1 MGNRKQPAPATLGFV
16 KPIHRFTA
24 ILLLIAVGVWY
35 FLPPSDPGFPPAPP
49 SPPVATKGTAEPAR
63 VATGAVGS
71 QTAAPPER
79 SDAVPPPASHVPAL
93 TVTGVVIG
101 DRRAPDLSAMR
112 VVAFRGEPTDANGVL
127 MSGLGG
133 TRSITQSP
141 AFATGG
147 SPIATA
153 AVDASGHFTL
163 RTDERHLR
171 LRLEDDL
178 YVLPMPEIVHIA
190 SNTTAAEAVLSP
202 LLGGCLQG
210 RLLGERAAEGKEVRL
225 LLDADPMS
233 VMRDQR
239 QFLGAMLAAGRPTE
253 VPDADGRFTFRGVL
267 PGSPITLATFGV
279 HSSARSKQ
287 PPLEP
292 GERRD
297 VVLQMQAAASLAVTA
312 VDPKGTPLANVSIA
326 VRSTNVTGMTVPQ
339 LLARRAQ
346 TTADGTC
353 LLTGLAAERSR
364 VEASARGF
372 TTWSTLLD
380 LQAGEAP
387 QTLRITLDEGG
398 VVEGTVLS
406 PDGKP
411 LADARVAHQPS
422 VDVPMLG
429 DMSTQLGSDHLAMV
443 AQGGVPTDTNGH
455 FRLTGLAD
463 DGEFLVIAA
472 HADYSVGIARGVRM
486 GARDV
491 QIAVQSIGSL
501 HGRVTVAEGEPPLG
515 AFTVAVLRTAF
526 LVMRTPVR
534 QQVFAGTPD
543 GTFSIDQL
551 SPGSYTLQVS
561 AEGRSDVQKDI
572 EIKAG
577 ELDVGELQL
586 PRAATIAGTVQDE
599 DGKPVAFALVRRRQG
614 ALADNPMMAM
624 FGGGSMQARSDAQ
637 GRFRLTPMP
646 PGRLQLMAS
655 ADGFAS
661 GRSERLQL
669 TPGQELG
676 DVVITLGH
684 GGSIRGTLI
693 VGPGQA
699 QDEFLLMAQEQGTQ
713 ASQMATVGADGTF
726 TFHNLDP
733 GQYTVQA
740 MPQDLMRGIG
750 QADWRPGQ
758 AMKFGEMFQKITEH
772 VVSQRCAVRAG
783 ETSEVTLDASE
794 VAVGMRWTLRVEL
807 GGKPLREGIVEAT
820 TLGDGRVRIAVLQDG
835 EAVFGGMHAG
845 MQRLQ
850 VRSGLTMAPVG
861 QPQEL
866 ELPAGKDT
874 FRSSISLP
882 AGDLHGRVVDAT
894 TGEPLRAALVRL
906 LHDGKREHDDA
917 LGMAL
922 TDGTGQF
929 RFSGLADGSY
939 SLIATEGMFAA
950 NSSAS
955 RRSGIRVSTGQA
967 GEPIE
972 LRAQPAA
979 TASVLVTTNG
989 GNPIAGATVLCVDAE
1004 GHPLGTLGL
1013 ATSGPD
1019 GRAWFGGMPR
1029 GTARVVGRAPGLA
1042 PAASALQELGPDH
1055 AIEFQLTLTSGTRT
1069 TLQAFD
1075 RAGQALVGAQL
1086 TARCDGGPWLPSL
1099 VLVERLRSD
1108 GGFDLGRLGRGAW
1121 EFRVSHPKV
1130 GELTQQRTIGDEAS
1144 VTVVLAQ
1151 D

>member
-1 MGNRKQPAPATLGFV
+1 V

-24 ILLLIAVGVWY
+24 LLLLVAVGLWY
-35 FLPPSDPGFPPAPP
+35 FLAQRDPGLPPLSPTPP
-49 SPPVATKGTAEPAR
+49 NAAN
-63 VATGAVGS
+63 GAVESADPTRSVDKGAGPGTTT
-71 QTAAPPER
+71 QVER
-79 SDAVPPPASHVPAL
+79 SDALPPPADQPKAL

-112 VVAFRGEPTDANGVL
+112 VVAFRGEATDENGAL
-127 MSGLGG
+127 MSGMGG
-133 TRSITQSP
+133 ARSMTQSP
-141 AFATGG
+141 AFLTTGT
-147 SPIATA
+147 PIATT
-153 AVDASGHFTL
+153 AVDAAGHFEL
-163 RTDERHLR
+163 HTDERHLR

-190 SNTTAAEAVLSP
+190 SNATAAEAVLLP

-210 RLLGERAAEGKEVRL
+210 RMLGERAAEAKEVRL
-225 LLDADPMS
+225 MLDADPMS
-233 VMRDQR
+233 IMRDQR
-239 QFLGAMLAAGRPTE
+239 LFLGAMLAAARPTE

-267 PGSPITLATFGV
+267 PGSPITLATFGA
-279 HSSARSKQ
+279 HSSARTMQ

-297 VVLQMQAAASLAVTA
+297 VVLLMENAASLAVTV
-312 VDPKGTPLANVSIA
+312 VDTKGTPLADVSVA
-326 VRSTNVTGMTVPQ
+326 VRSTKLTGMTVPQ
-339 LLARRAQ
+339 LLARRAH
-346 TTADGTC
+346 TAADGTC

-372 TTWSTLLD
+372 TAWSTMLD
-380 LQAGEAP
+380 LQAGDAP
-387 QTLRITLDEGG
+387 QPLQITLDEGG

-411 LADARVAHQPS
+411 LASAHVAHQPS
-422 VDVPMLG
+422 IDVPMLG

-443 AQGGVPTDTNGH
+443 AQGGFATDTNGH

-463 DGEFLVIAA
+463 EGEFLVIAA

-486 GARDV
+486 GDRDV
-491 QIAVQSIGSL
+491 KITLQSLGSL
-501 HGRVTVAEGEPPLG
+501 RGRLTVAEGEPPLG
-515 AFTVAVLRTAF
+515 AFTVSLLRTAF

-543 GTFSIDQL
+543 GTFSIDHL
-551 SPGSYTLQVS
+551 SPGNYTLQVS

-572 EIKAG
+572 EIKAE

-599 DGKPVAFALVRRRQG
+599 DGKPIAFALVRRRQG

-624 FGGGSMQARSDAQ
+624 FGGGSMQARSDAK
-637 GRFRLTPMP
+637 GHFRLTPMP
-646 PGRLQLMAS
+646 PGRLQLLAS
-655 ADGFAS
+655 AEGFAS

-669 TPGQELG
+669 TAGQELG

-684 GGSIRGTLI
+684 GGSIRGKLI
-693 VGPGQA
+693 VGPGQQ

-713 ASQMATVGADGTF
+713 ASQMATVAADGTF
-726 TFHNLDP
+726 TFDNLDP

-750 QADWRPGQ
+750 QGQNDWKPGQ
-758 AMKFGEMFQKITEH
+758 AMKFGNMFQKLTEQ

-794 VAVGMRWTLRVEL
+794 VSVGMRWTLRVEL
-807 GGKPLREGIVEAT
+807 GGKPLPNGLLEAT
-820 TLGDGRVRIAVLQDG
+820 TLDDGRVRIAMLQDG
-835 EAVFGGMHAG
+835 QAVFGGMHAG
-845 MQRLQ
+845 MQRIQ
-850 VRSGLTMAPVG
+850 VRSGMTMAPVG
-861 QPQEL
+861 QPQNI
-866 ELPAGKDT
+866 ELPAGKDSLLT
-874 FRSSISLP
+874 SISLP

-906 LHDGKREHDDA
+906 LHEGQRENDDT

-922 TDGTGQF
+922 TDGAGEF

-939 SLIATEGMFAA
+939 SLIATESMFAQ
-950 NSSAS
+950 NGTAS
-955 RRSGIRVSTGQA
+955 RRDGIRVRADQT

-979 TASVLVTTNG
+979 TASVLVTTSG

-1004 GHPLGTLGL
+1004 GNPLGTLGL

-1029 GTARVVGRAPGLA
+1029 GTARVVGRAPGFA

-1055 AIEFQLTLTSGTRT
+1055 AIEFQLALTSGTRT

-1075 RAGQALVGAQL
+1075 RSGQPLTGAQL
-1086 TARCDGGPWLPSL
+1086 TARCDDGPWLPSL
-1099 VLVERLRSD
+1099 VLIERLRTD

-1121 EFRVSHPKV
+1121 EFRVNHPKV
-1130 GELTQQRTIGDEAS
+1130 GNLTQQRTIGDEAS
-1144 VTVVLAQ
+1144 VTVVLTQ
-1151 D
+1151 R

>member
-1 MGNRKQPAPATLGFV
+1 M
-16 KPIHRFTA
+16 KPIHRFTVV
-24 ILLLIAVGVWY
+24 LLLVVAVLWLLIEQGNSA
-35 FLPPSDPGFPPAPP
+35 PPPVPPAP
-49 SPPVATKGTAEPAR
+49 SAAAIGTAAAVDPSLQ
-63 VATGAVGS
+63 TGAVGS
-71 QTAAPPER
+71 RTAAPLER
-79 SDAVPPPASHVPAL
+79 SDAAPPPADHVPAL
-93 TVTGVVIG
+93 SVTGVVIG

-127 MSGLGG
+127 MSGMGG
-133 TRSITQSP
+133 ARSFTQSP

-147 SPIATA
+147 VPIATA
-153 AVDASGHFTL
+153 TVDATGHFAL

-190 SNTTAAEAVLSP
+190 SHTTTAETVLSP

-210 RLLGERAAEGKEVRL
+210 RLLGERAAEAREVRL

-239 QFLGAMLAAGRPTE
+239 LFLGSMLAAGRSTE

-267 PGSPITLATFGV
+267 PGSPITLATFGA
-279 HSSARSKQ
+279 HSSARATQ

-297 VVLQMQAAASLAVTA
+297 VVLQMQAAASLAVTV
-312 VDPKGTPLANVSIA
+312 VDTKGTPLANVSIA
-326 VRSTNVTGMTVPQ
+326 VRSTNLTGMTVPQ

-346 TTADGTC
+346 TAADGTC
-353 LLTGLAAERSR
+353 VLTGLAAERSR

-372 TTWSTLLD
+372 TTWSTVLD
-380 LQAGEAP
+380 LQAGETP
-387 QTLRITLDEGG
+387 QTLQITLDEGG
-398 VVEGTVLS
+398 VVEGVVLA

-411 LADARVAHQPS
+411 LAGARVAHQPS
-422 VDVPMLG
+422 VDVPMFG
-429 DMSTQLGSDHLAMV
+429 DMSSQLGSDHLALV
-443 AQGGVPTDTNGH
+443 AQDGSPSDAKGH

-463 DGEFLVIAA
+463 DGEFLVVAA
-472 HADYSVGIARGVRM
+472 HADYAVGIARGVRM

-491 QIAVQSIGSL
+491 QITLQPLGSL
-501 HGRVTVAEGEPPLG
+501 RGRVTAPEGEPPLG

-534 QQVFAGTPD
+534 QRVFAGTPD
-543 GTFSIDQL
+543 GTFTIERL
-551 SPGSYTLQVS
+551 APGSYTLQVS
-561 AEGRSDVQKDI
+561 AEGHSDVQKDI

-586 PRAATIAGTVQDE
+586 PRAATITGTVQDE
-599 DGKPVAFALVRRRQG
+599 DGKPIAMALVRRRQG

-624 FGGGSMQARSDAQ
+624 FGGGSLQARSDAQ
-637 GRFRLTPMP
+637 GHFRLTPMA
-646 PGRLQLMAS
+646 PGRLQLLAS
-655 ADGFAS
+655 AEGYAS

-669 TPGQELG
+669 TAGQELG

-684 GGSIRGTLI
+684 GGSIHGKLI

-713 ASQMATVGADGTF
+713 ASQMATIGTDGTF

-740 MPQDLMRGIG
+740 MPQDLMRGLG
-750 QADWRPGQ
+750 QGQSDWKPGQ
-758 AMKFGEMFQKITEH
+758 AMKFGDMFQKITEH

-807 GGKPLREGIVEAT
+807 GGKPLREGLVEAT
-820 TLGDGRVRIAVLQDG
+820 SLADGRVRIAVLQDG

-866 ELPAGKDT
+866 ELPSGRDT
-874 FRSSISLP
+874 FRSSLALP

-906 LHDGKREHDDA
+906 LHDGKREQDDA

-922 TDGTGQF
+922 TDGAGQF

-939 SLIATEGMFAA
+939 SLIATEGMFAT

-955 RRSGIRVSTGQA
+955 RRSGIAVTSGQA

-979 TASVLVTTNG
+979 TASVLVTTNSG
-989 GNPIAGATVLCVDAE
+989 TPIAGATVLCVDAE
-1004 GHPLGTLGL
+1004 GHPLGTFGL

-1055 AIEFQLTLTSGTRT
+1055 AVEFQLTLTSGTRT
-1069 TLQAFD
+1069 MLQAFD
-1075 RAGQALVGAQL
+1075 RAGQPLVGAQL
-1086 TARCDGGPWLPSL
+1086 TARCDGGPWLPAL

-1144 VTVVLAQ
+1144 VTVVLTPR
-1151 D
+1151 

>member
-1 MGNRKQPAPATLGFV
+1 MQ
-16 KPIHRFTA
+16 PIHRLAAFLVLVA
-24 ILLLIAVGVWY
+24 VAFGAWFLLTQGDPG
-35 FLPPSDPGFPPAPP
+35 LPPTANRPG
-49 SPPVATKGTAEPAR
+49 EPADAAQA
-63 VATGAVGS
+63 ATGTVAPRA
-71 QTAAPPER
+71 TAPLER
-79 SDAVPPPASHVPAL
+79 SDAVPPPASHAPAL

-101 DRRAPDLSAMR
+101 DRRAPDLSTMR
-112 VVAFRGEPTDANGVL
+112 VVAFRGEATDENGAL
-127 MSGLGG
+127 IGG
-133 TRSITQSP
+133 MGGARSITQSP

-147 SPIATA
+147 PPIATA
-153 AVDASGHFTL
+153 TVDATGHFVL

-190 SNTTAAEAVLSP
+190 SSATTAEAVLSP
-202 LLGGCLQG
+202 MLGGCLQG

-239 QFLGAMLAAGRPTE
+239 LFLGAMLAAGRPTE

-267 PGSPITLATFGV
+267 PGSPITLATFGA
-279 HSSARSKQ
+279 HSSARRME

-297 VVLQMQAAASLAVTA
+297 VVLFLQHAASLAVTA
-312 VDPKGTPLANVSIA
+312 VDTKGTPLAGVSIA
-326 VRSTNVTGMTVPQ
+326 VRPTNLTGMTVPQ

-346 TTADGTC
+346 TAADGTC

-380 LQAGEAP
+380 LPAGETP
-387 QTLRITLDEGG
+387 QPLRITLDEGG
-398 VVEGTVLS
+398 VVEGLVLA

-411 LADARVAHQPS
+411 LAEARVAHQPS
-422 VDVPMLG
+422 LDVPMLG
-429 DMSTQLGSDHLAMV
+429 EMSSQLGADHLAMV
-443 AQGGVPTDTNGH
+443 AQDGPTTDTNGH

-463 DGEFLVIAA
+463 EGEFLVIAA
-472 HADYSVGIARGVRM
+472 HPDYSVGIARGVRM
-486 GARDV
+486 GDRDV
-491 QIAVQSIGSL
+491 KITLPSLGSL
-501 HGRVTVAEGEPPLG
+501 RGRVTVAEGEPPVG

-543 GTFSIDQL
+543 GAFSIDRL
-551 SPGSYTLQVS
+551 APGNYTLQVS
-561 AEGRSDVQKDI
+561 ADGHSDVQKDI
-572 EIKAG
+572 EIKAA

-599 DGKPVAFALVRRRQG
+599 DGKPIAFALVRRRQG

-624 FGGGSMQARSDAQ
+624 FGGGSRQARSDAQ
-637 GRFRLTPMP
+637 GRFRLSPMP
-646 PGRLQLMAS
+646 PGRLQLLAS
-655 ADGFAS
+655 AEGFAS

-669 TPGQELG
+669 TAGQELG

-684 GGSIRGTLI
+684 GGSIRGKLL

-699 QDEFLLMAQEQGTQ
+699 SDEFLLMAQEQGTQ
-713 ASQMATVGADGTF
+713 ASQMAPIAADGTF

-740 MPQDLMRGIG
+740 MPQDLMRGMG
-750 QADWRPGQ
+750 QADWKPGQ
-758 AMKFGEMFQKITEH
+758 AMKFGDMFQKITEH

-794 VAVGMRWTLRVEL
+794 VAVGMRWTLRVLL
-807 GGKPLREGIVEAT
+807 GGKPLHEGMVEAT
-820 TLGDGRVRIAVLQDG
+820 TLADGRVRIAVLQDG

-845 MQRLQ
+845 LQRLQ

-861 QPQEL
+861 QPQDI
-866 ELPAGKDT
+866 ELPSGRDT
-874 FRSSISLP
+874 FAASIALP

-906 LHDGKREHDDA
+906 LHDGKREQDDA
-917 LGMAL
+917 LGLAL

-950 NSSAS
+950 NGSAS
-955 RRSGIRVSTGQA
+955 RRDGIRVSSGQT

-979 TASVLVTTNG
+979 TASVLVTTNL
-989 GNPIAGATVLCVDAE
+989 GNPIAGATVLCVDAA

-1055 AIEFQLTLTSGTRT
+1055 AVEFQLTLTSGTRT

-1075 RAGQALVGAQL
+1075 RAGQPLVGAQL

-1121 EFRVSHPKV
+1121 EFRVTHPKV
-1130 GELTQQRTIGDEAS
+1130 GELTQQRTLGDEAS